1 MISRTL
7 RQVFSSPID
16 VPPNFSTRINQ
27 IIMEI
32 FEPKIGNMGASPKM
46 VSRFRNVHMPPIA
59 KEFFIL
65 PIESDLRIFLF

>member
-1 MISRTL
+1 
-7 RQVFSSPID
+7 
-16 VPPNFSTRINQ
+16 
-27 IIMEI
+27 MEI